1 MKLRMMTYNIQHG
14 LDYNCRL
21 PGRHPG
27 LGHDIDLTQI
37 AAVIRM
43 QGPDI
48 VALNEVRG
56 LGSTWEYTAQ
66 AETIAGML
74 GWHCYFAP
82 AIWFDGTSPY
92 GNAILSRY
100 PLLSAERIL
109 IPDPEVKDEDTY
121 YETRCVL
128 RARIAAAGGIT
139 VLVSHFGL
147 AQSEKR
153 NAVAKVLELLEE
165 ETSPVILMGDFNM
178 EPNDPILAPL
188 LAKMEDAADKISSNS
203 SSFPADNPE
212 IKIDY
217 ILTKNAPVLCA
228 EIPAIVASDHRP
240 HTATVEVGE

>member
-56 LGSTWEYTAQ
+56 LGPAWEYTAQ

-109 IPDPEVKDEDTY
+109 IYP
-121 YETRCVL
+121 
-128 RARIAAAGGIT
+128 
-139 VLVSHFGL
+139 
-147 AQSEKR
+147 
-153 NAVAKVLELLEE
+153 
-165 ETSPVILMGDFNM
+165 
-178 EPNDPILAPL
+178 
-188 LAKMEDAADKISSNS
+188 
-203 SSFPADNPE
+203 
-212 IKIDY
+212 
-217 ILTKNAPVLCA
+217 
-228 EIPAIVASDHRP
+228 
-240 HTATVEVGE
+240 

>member
-56 LGSTWEYTAQ
+56 LGPAWEYTAQ

-109 IPDPEVKDEDTY
+109 IPDPEVKDEDAY

-128 RARIAAAGGIT
+128 RARIAVAGG
-139 VLVSHFGL
+139 
-147 AQSEKR
+147 
-153 NAVAKVLELLEE
+153 
-165 ETSPVILMGDFNM
+165 
-178 EPNDPILAPL
+178 
-188 LAKMEDAADKISSNS
+188 
-203 SSFPADNPE
+203 
-212 IKIDY
+212 
-217 ILTKNAPVLCA
+217 
-228 EIPAIVASDHRP
+228 DHRP
-240 HTATVEVGE
+240 RFPLRPCTVRKAQRRGKDSGTSGRGNRPRDPHGRLQYGAERPHPRSSACENGRRSRQDFLQQLLLPRR